1 MNRIKLAL
9 GMLLSACAII
19 AVPNVAHAVEAPTAA
34 APRVDQSTWT
44 ALKKTVELPNG
55 LRMAYIEAGN
65 PAGPPVLLLHGYTDS
80 SRSWSLLVPHLSK
93 YRLLMPDQRGHGAT
107 DAPECCYG
115 QTQLADDARLFLDAM
130 GVHKAAVA
138 GHSGGSMAAM
148 ALAADHPH
156 RVTKL
161 VLIGSTGLVPLKRG
175 DWLLDNVMGMTFP
188 IDRNSQFMR
197 DWHPGNQPTPVD
209 RAFADAAMDEIV
221 AIKPHVWRNFLRDLV
236 GLPVARH
243 SADVT
248 ADVLILSGEKD
259 PLFPIEHHQ
268 ALVKAFPGS
277 KERVFPGLGHN
288 FHWEQPATV
297 AATIDAFLAE

>member
-19 AVPNVAHAVEAPTAA
+19 AIPNVAHATEALTADQ
-34 APRVDQSTWT
+34 PVDQSTWT

-55 LRMAYIEAGN
+55 LRMAYVEAGN
-65 PAGPPVLLLHGYTDS
+65 PAGQPLLLLHGYTDT
-80 SRSWSLLVPHLSK
+80 SRSWSLVVPHLSK

-107 DAPECCYG
+107 GAPECCYG
-115 QTQLADDARLFLDAM
+115 PTQLADDARLFLDAM
-130 GVHKAAVA
+130 GVRQAAVI

-148 ALAADHPH
+148 ALAAEHPK

-175 DWLLDNVMGMTFP
+175 DWLLDNVMAMTFP

-197 DWHPGNQPTPVD
+197 DWHPANQPTPVD
-209 RAFADAAMDEIV
+209 PAFANAAMDELV
-221 AIKPHVWRNFLRDLV
+221 VIKPHVWRSFLRELV

-248 ADVLILSGEKD
+248 ADVLVLSGEKD
-259 PLFPIEHHQ
+259 PLFPLEHHR

-277 KERVFPGLGHN
+277 QERVFAGLGHN
-288 FHWEQPATV
+288 FHWEQPQAV
-297 AATIDAFLAE
+297 AAAIDAFITR